1 MKKISYIY
9 LQKKYPGHIVALDR
23 EEREVIAY
31 AKKFSQLF
39 KKLEKK
45 QLSPKNYVFV
55 GPVQK
60 SGSINVYRLSLR
72 EKIY

>member
-1 MKKISYIY
+1 MKKITYVY
-9 LQKKYPGHIVALDR
+9 LQKKYPGLLVALDKD
-23 EEREVIAY
+23 EKEIVASG
-31 AKKFSQLF
+31 KKFSILF

-45 QLSPKNYVFV
+45 HLNPKNVVFV